1 MWLLIEADADRTCVE
16 IVFAPGRPWR
26 YTAPQCQY
34 GVRNSSIGAFSGRLW
49 AGRRK
54 RLVNQCNEKY
64 ALPMS
69 PCPHVPSP
77 STGGQGRP
85 WPRCRAVDV
94 VDYCAHKQVRYRRQI
109 NLNRPSTVSER
120 CKAGHTCHA
129 SAQKTVKVQIDTPPA
144 SATRTASLPV
154 HGSVD
159 SLGGRKG
166 FVCCRLAVS
175 GWNSH

>member
-1 MWLLIEADADRTCVE
+1 MKNMR
-16 IVFAPGRPWR
+16 
-26 YTAPQCQY
+26 
-34 GVRNSSIGAFSGRLW
+34 
-49 AGRRK
+49 
-54 RLVNQCNEKY
+54 
-64 ALPMS
+64 S

-109 NLNRPSTVSER
+109 NSNRPSTVSER

-144 SATRTASLPV
+144 SPSRTASLPA

-159 SLGGRKG
+159 SLVWSQRLCLLPSRSVRLEFALGVTSAVEGRP
-166 FVCCRLAVS
+166 CLAQRLFFS
-175 GWNSH
+175 LSPPNNSAAHPQHPPFAPQLATRSPTSLICQDV